1 MFENLPKIDLHC
13 HLDGSVRVE
22 TMLDIAIKEKIDLP
36 SNNMDEIKKLAKVSF
51 NCTSL
56 DEYLEKFDLPL
67 KVMQSKENLK
77 RITFE
82 LLEDA
87 SRENVKYIEIR
98 FAPLLH
104 TQKGMSVKNI
114 IEGIIE
120 GIREAESIYD
130 IKGNLILGC
139 MRTMTSKEALLVIEE
154 GKSFV
159 NKGVVAVDLCG
170 PEKEGFCKEY
180 KDVFK
185 LAREYGYKVTIHAG
199 EAASG
204 ENVLDAINIFKGRDR
219 IGHGVKI
226 KDHKKAYNLVKDKK
240 ILLELCPTSNVQ
252 TKTVD
257 SYEAHPFY
265 TFYKDNLHVSINT
278 DNRTVSDINLSS
290 ELNVIFDTFK
300 LGLED
305 YKIIYR
311 NAVEASFADKE
322 TKEYLNSLI

>member
-1 MFENLPKIDLHC
+1 
-13 HLDGSVRVE
+13 VRVE

-204 ENVLDAINIFKGRDR
+204 ENVLDAINILKADR

>member
-1 MFENLPKIDLHC
+1 MFENLPKIDLHY

-36 SNNMDEIKKLAKVSF
+36 SNNMEEIKKLAKVSF

-204 ENVLDAINIFKGRDR
+204 ENVLDAINILKADR

>member
-204 ENVLDAINIFKGRDR
+204 ENVLDAINILNADR

-278 DNRTVSDINLSS
+278 DNRTVSDISLSS

-311 NAVEASFADKE
+311 NAVEASFADKK

>member
-204 ENVLDAINIFKGRDR
+204 ENVLDAINILKAGR

-226 KDHKKAYNLVKDKK
+226 KDHKKADNLVKDKK

>member
-185 LAREYGYKVTIHAG
+185 LARECGYKVTIHAG

-204 ENVLDAINIFKGRDR
+204 ENVLDAINILKADR

-257 SYEAHPFY
+257 SYEVHPFY

>member
-130 IKGNLILGC
+130 IKGNLTLGC

-204 ENVLDAINIFKGRDR
+204 ENVLDAINILKADR

-226 KDHKKAYNLVKDKK
+226 KDHEKAYNLVKDKK

-257 SYEAHPFY
+257 SYEVHPFY

>member
-1 MFENLPKIDLHC
+1 LHC

-204 ENVLDAINIFKGRDR
+204 ENVLDAINILKAGR

>member
-204 ENVLDAINIFKGRDR
+204 ENVLDAINILKADR

-290 ELNVIFDTFK
+290 ELNVIFD
-300 LGLED
+300 
-305 YKIIYR
+305 
-311 NAVEASFADKE
+311 
-322 TKEYLNSLI
+322 

>member
-1 MFENLPKIDLHC
+1 
-13 HLDGSVRVE
+13 
-22 TMLDIAIKEKIDLP
+22 
-36 SNNMDEIKKLAKVSF
+36 MDEIKKLAKVSF

-204 ENVLDAINIFKGRDR
+204 ENVLDAINILKADR

>member
-1 MFENLPKIDLHC
+1 
-13 HLDGSVRVE
+13 
-22 TMLDIAIKEKIDLP
+22 
-36 SNNMDEIKKLAKVSF
+36 
-51 NCTSL
+51 
-56 DEYLEKFDLPL
+56 
-67 KVMQSKENLK
+67 SKENLK

-204 ENVLDAINIFKGRDR
+204 ENVLDAINILKADR

>member
-1 MFENLPKIDLHC
+1 
-13 HLDGSVRVE
+13 VE

-204 ENVLDAINIFKGRDR
+204 ENVLDAINILKADR

>member
-204 ENVLDAINIFKGRDR
+204 ENVLDAIYILKADR

-257 SYEAHPFY
+257 SYEVHPFY

>member
-1 MFENLPKIDLHC
+1 MFKNLPKIDLHC

-22 TMLDIAIKEKIDLP
+22 TMFDIAIKEKIDLP
-36 SNNMDEIKKLAKVSF
+36 SDNIDEIKKLAKVSF

-67 KVMQSKENLK
+67 KVMQSRENLK
-77 RITFE
+77 RIAFE

-87 SRENVKYIEIR
+87 SKENVKYIEIR

-104 TQKGMSVKNI
+104 TQKGMSIKSI
-114 IEGIIE
+114 IESIIE

-180 KDVFK
+180 EVAFK
-185 LAREYGYKVTIHAG
+185 LAREYGYKVTVHAG

-204 ENVLDAINIFKGRDR
+204 ENVVDAINILKADR

-226 KDHKKAYNLVKDKK
+226 NKHKKAYNLVKDKK
-240 ILLELCPTSNVQ
+240 VLLELCPTSNVQ

-257 SYEAHPFY
+257 SYETHPFY
-265 TFYKDNLHVSINT
+265 NFYKDNLHVSINT
-278 DNRTVSDINLSS
+278 DNRTVSDISLNS
-290 ELNVIFDTFK
+290 ELNVIFSTFK

-305 YKIIYR
+305 YKLMYI
-311 NAVEASFADKE
+311 NTVEASFADEK
-322 TKEYLNSLI
+322 TKKYLNSLI

>member
-67 KVMQSKENLK
+67 KVMQFKENLK

-204 ENVLDAINIFKGRDR
+204 ENVLDAINILKADR

-278 DNRTVSDINLSS
+278 DNRTVSDISLNS

>member
-22 TMLDIAIKEKIDLP
+22 TMFDIAIKEKIDLP

-204 ENVLDAINIFKGRDR
+204 ENVLDAINILKADR

-252 TKTVD
+252 TKTVA

>member
-104 TQKGMSVKNI
+104 TQKGMNVKNI

-204 ENVLDAINIFKGRDR
+204 ENVLDAINILKADR

-278 DNRTVSDINLSS
+278 DNRTVSDISLNS

>member
-1 MFENLPKIDLHC
+1 
-13 HLDGSVRVE
+13 
-22 TMLDIAIKEKIDLP
+22 
-36 SNNMDEIKKLAKVSF
+36 
-51 NCTSL
+51 
-56 DEYLEKFDLPL
+56 
-67 KVMQSKENLK
+67 MQSKENLK

-204 ENVLDAINIFKGRDR
+204 ENVLDAINILKADR

-226 KDHKKAYNLVKDKK
+226 KDHKKAYNLVKDKN
-240 ILLELCPTSNVQ
+240 I
-252 TKTVD
+252 
-257 SYEAHPFY
+257 A
-265 TFYKDNLHVSINT
+265 
-278 DNRTVSDINLSS
+278 
-290 ELNVIFDTFK
+290 
-300 LGLED
+300 
-305 YKIIYR
+305 
-311 NAVEASFADKE
+311 
-322 TKEYLNSLI
+322 

>member
-204 ENVLDAINIFKGRDR
+204 ENVLDAINILKAGRV
-219 IGHGVKI
+219 GHGVKI
-226 KDHKKAYNLVKDKK
+226 KDHKKADNLVKDKK

>member
-1 MFENLPKIDLHC
+1 
-13 HLDGSVRVE
+13 
-22 TMLDIAIKEKIDLP
+22 DIAIKEKIDLP

-204 ENVLDAINIFKGRDR
+204 ENVLDAINILKADR

>member
-204 ENVLDAINIFKGRDR
+204 ENVLDAINILKAGR
-219 IGHGVKI
+219 IGHGGKI

>member
-56 DEYLEKFDLPL
+56 DKYLEKFDLPL

-204 ENVLDAINIFKGRDR
+204 ENVLDAINILKADR

-278 DNRTVSDINLSS
+278 DNRTVSDISLNS

>member
-1 MFENLPKIDLHC
+1 
-13 HLDGSVRVE
+13 RVE

-204 ENVLDAINIFKGRDR
+204 ENVLDAINILKADR

-257 SYEAHPFY
+257 SYEVHPFY

>member
-22 TMLDIAIKEKIDLP
+22 TMFDIAIKEKIDLP
-36 SNNMDEIKKLAKVSF
+36 SNNIDEIKKLAKVSF

-67 KVMQSKENLK
+67 KVMQSRENLK
-77 RITFE
+77 RIAFE

-87 SRENVKYIEIR
+87 NKENVKYIEIR

-104 TQKGMSVKNI
+104 TQKGMSIKSI
-114 IEGIIE
+114 IESILE
-120 GIREAESIYD
+120 GIREAESIYN

-170 PEKEGFCKEY
+170 PEIEGFCKEY
-180 KDVFK
+180 EDVFE
-185 LAREYGYKVTIHAG
+185 LAREYGYKVTVHAG

-204 ENVLDAINIFKGRDR
+204 ENVLDAINILKADR

-226 KDHKKAYNLVKDKK
+226 NEHKKAYNLVKEKK
-240 ILLELCPTSNVQ
+240 ILLELCPTSNLQ

-265 TFYKDNLHVSINT
+265 NFYKDNLHVSINT
-278 DNRTVSDINLSS
+278 DNRTVSDISLNS
-290 ELNVIFDTFK
+290 ELNIIFNTFK
-300 LGLED
+300 LDLED
-305 YKIIYR
+305 YKIMYR
-311 NAVEASFADKE
+311 NTVEASFADEE
-322 TKEYLNSLI
+322 TKKYLNSLI

>member
-1 MFENLPKIDLHC
+1 MFEDLPKIDLHI

-204 ENVLDAINIFKGRDR
+204 ENVLDAINILKADR

-278 DNRTVSDINLSS
+278 DNRTVSDISLSS

>member
-170 PEKEGFCKEY
+170 PEKEEFCKEY

-204 ENVLDAINIFKGRDR
+204 ENVLDAINILKADR

>member
-1 MFENLPKIDLHC
+1 
-13 HLDGSVRVE
+13 
-22 TMLDIAIKEKIDLP
+22 
-36 SNNMDEIKKLAKVSF
+36 
-51 NCTSL
+51 
-56 DEYLEKFDLPL
+56 
-67 KVMQSKENLK
+67 
-77 RITFE
+77 
-82 LLEDA
+82 
-87 SRENVKYIEIR
+87 R

-180 KDVFK
+180 KDAFK

-204 ENVLDAINIFKGRDR
+204 ENVLDAINILKADR

-226 KDHKKAYNLVKDKK
+226 KDNKKAYNLVKDKK

-257 SYEAHPFY
+257 SYETHPFY

-278 DNRTVSDINLSS
+278 DNRTVSDISLSS

-300 LGLED
+300 LGIED

>member
-1 MFENLPKIDLHC
+1 
-13 HLDGSVRVE
+13 
-22 TMLDIAIKEKIDLP
+22 
-36 SNNMDEIKKLAKVSF
+36 
-51 NCTSL
+51 
-56 DEYLEKFDLPL
+56 
-67 KVMQSKENLK
+67 
-77 RITFE
+77 
-82 LLEDA
+82 
-87 SRENVKYIEIR
+87 
-98 FAPLLH
+98 
-104 TQKGMSVKNI
+104 
-114 IEGIIE
+114 
-120 GIREAESIYD
+120 
-130 IKGNLILGC
+130 
-139 MRTMTSKEALLVIEE
+139 
-154 GKSFV
+154 
-159 NKGVVAVDLCG
+159 
-170 PEKEGFCKEY
+170 
-180 KDVFK
+180 
-185 LAREYGYKVTIHAG
+185 
-199 EAASG
+199 
-204 ENVLDAINIFKGRDR
+204 

>member
-185 LAREYGYKVTIHAG
+185 LAKEYGYKVTIHAG

-204 ENVLDAINIFKGRDR
+204 ENILDAINILNADR

-278 DNRTVSDINLSS
+278 DNRTVSDISLSS

>member
-204 ENVLDAINIFKGRDR
+204 ENVLDAINILKADR

-226 KDHKKAYNLVKDKK
+226 KDHEKAYNLVKDKK

-257 SYEAHPFY
+257 S
-265 TFYKDNLHVSINT
+265 
-278 DNRTVSDINLSS
+278 
-290 ELNVIFDTFK
+290 
-300 LGLED
+300 
-305 YKIIYR
+305 
-311 NAVEASFADKE
+311 
-322 TKEYLNSLI
+322 

>member
-82 LLEDA
+82 LLKDA

-204 ENVLDAINIFKGRDR
+204 ENVLDAINILKADR

-257 SYEAHPFY
+257 SYEVHPFY

-311 NAVEASFADKE
+311 NTVEASFADKE